1 MKFTIPLLVAF
12 VGTQVNA
19 ECVDGHREV
28 VSPGYTVEYTCNKAK
43 LGDPAVSASS
53 EGACAE
59 ICRDAGRSICTYN
72 ARRGPGSILMT
83 KVDEPEPDIEDPF
96 VEVEETDPFAADC
109 EDEKSVCLE
118 REKKAE
124 AGKKACLDRE
134 KKLKAERDSVKAE
147 KVKVDARMKDLMAS
161 NCPSQHTRY
170 GVVNKREYRF
180 FCGRHHEPEG
190 YKEELPNIYT
200 MADCVDQC
208 SRKAWCNHVLHGIF
222 QNKCRLYESPKV
234 SATTTPALYT
244 HVWNCAV
251 KK

>member
-12 VGTQVNA
+12 IGTQVNA

-72 ARRGPGSILMT
+72 ARRGQCMVAKEDGKEVDSPGSILMT
-83 KVDEPEPDIEDPF
+83 KVDEPEPDLEDPF
-96 VEVEETDPFAADC
+96 AEVEETDPFAADC

-124 AGKKACLDRE
+124 ADKKACLDRE

-161 NCPSQHTRY
+161 NC
-170 GVVNKREYRF
+170 
-180 FCGRHHEPEG
+180 
-190 YKEELPNIYT
+190 
-200 MADCVDQC
+200 
-208 SRKAWCNHVLHGIF
+208 
-222 QNKCRLYESPKV
+222 ESP
-234 SATTTPALYT
+234 
-244 HVWNCAV
+244 
-251 KK
+251 